1 MNDRLPQLQKQ
12 IIDFGNSA
20 EFKELD
26 AYYSQ
31 PSIFNAL
38 GVSRHENTHSN
49 FIAWLLDPSSNHGLG
64 DMPLRKFLE
73 AFSLACALP
82 HSRGKIPQDLISAI
96 TAGDYKLSAVTVERE
111 KVLKDGSRVDIYLE
125 GIIAFD
131 RKEYPLKLAIENK
144 VKSSEHDSQTKRYLE
159 ALRPPVSSP
168 DIFLTPLSNRKY
180 ELLGAPECD
189 SKDFI
194 QLNYQYLAD
203 YIIEPC
209 RDCLEEGGVKR
220 YLTEYLLALGLPET
234 RQTKGDF
241 IMAISKEERALLARF
256 WDKHKDLL
264 TAVILSINEY
274 VPLDDEESEVVAKAA
289 KALEAAAQRNLTRY
303 SWEHYTGG
311 TQSLPKSRL
320 VLEVVTHYAQTHM
333 PITLEELQ
341 QVFPKGLIPS
351 FETVEA
357 LDKADASN
365 FKGHKRYYTDE
376 PIQLSDKPAAVCNQ
390 WRADSIER
398 FIALAEKLG
407 YIIVST
413 E

>member
-31 PSIFNAL
+31 PSIFSAL

-274 VPLDDEESEVVAKAA
+274 VPLDDEESEVVAEAA

-311 TQSLPKSRL
+311 YSKS
-320 VLEVVTHYAQTHM
+320 AQ
-333 PITLEELQ
+333 
-341 QVFPKGLIPS
+341 IPS
-351 FETVEA
+351 CA
-357 LDKADASN
+357 
-365 FKGHKRYYTDE
+365 
-376 PIQLSDKPAAVCNQ
+376 
-390 WRADSIER
+390 
-398 FIALAEKLG
+398 
-407 YIIVST
+407 
-413 E
+413 